1 MPSDTWSPKP
11 AQPHKSLESLKLTFK
26 QKLDV
31 ILGKQLTVENI
42 ETFAN
47 EALSETVKLT
57 DDVLNEYRENPNL
70 YPNQI
75 PLDKQVQE
83 NEAFAILG
91 LPNISEILQSIIDV
105 KSRIDALGKYINESN
120 IVTNKVVIPPQHDS
134 PLSIK
139 NGTGT
144 GIEQKKLIP
153 RLITLLYILES
164 DFDIQKEQVKITEGK
179 VIPEMVRKTPYVRVE
194 VEDLERTVYICDEE
208 GNASYVFDAEKLK
221 GAGITTENLDLEDK
235 GNMNELIAKHPG
247 IGARIIQT
255 KYWRVNIAEL
265 LENQIPET
273 YTTTKTSE
281 LPVSEFTKKE
291 KKNFLAFEDFQREVK
306 ALYPGE
312 GRIIEWYRSERP
324 NHTNWPSAP
333 NDKYKHRGWIG
344 WSELV
349 GKENRFK
356 DYPSF
361 EDFQVEIINL
371 YPGEGEI
378 GAWYEKERTKH
389 INWPSAPYRIY
400 KDKGWVGWPELVG
413 KENMY
418 RKEHLSFADFQ
429 SEVRALYPGEGS
441 VITWYMKEKK
451 KHRNWYSDPQRV
463 YGDKVWQGWPELVGI
478 ENVKKKEYPSFQNFQ
493 TEVRAVYTGKD
504 NIGEWYDEEILKHS
518 DWPYKPDRKY
528 KEEGWQGWPELV
540 GRENRTKKEFLSFE
554 NFQSEVI
561 ALYPGKGSVQKW
573 YFSESPQH
581 WKWPS
586 DPDRKYKDKGWK
598 SWSELVGKKKE

>member
-120 IVTNKVVIPPQHDS
+120 IVTNKVVTPPQHDS

-179 VIPEMVRKTPYVRVE
+179 VIPEMLRKTPYVRVE

-333 NDKYKHRGWIG
+333 NDKYKHRGWI
-344 WSELV
+344 
-349 GKENRFK
+349 
-356 DYPSF
+356 
-361 EDFQVEIINL
+361 
-371 YPGEGEI
+371 
-378 GAWYEKERTKH
+378 
-389 INWPSAPYRIY
+389 
-400 KDKGWVGWPELVG
+400 GWPELVG

-586 DPDRKYKDKGWK
+586 DPDRKYKDKGWN
-598 SWSELVGKKKE
+598 SWTELVGKKKE